1 MHEHQHE
8 QLHEDFLAQ
17 PSKVNDLMKF
27 ISDIANANKMEGD
40 DKKKEAKAE
49 VDISAGVTDTSFMV
63 MKRYVSN
70 SKRSR
75 NSSKR
80 TAVKSNMNQ
89 MTFMRQIESTQ
100 EEREKTRIE
109 RMRIANNYRRLGN
122 CEYRRTMYDKAIEF
136 YSRGL
141 DYITDTPVLFC
152 NRALC
157 YIKKRDFKRALM
169 DLEHVLNDLDQ
180 KCLRAWLYKAGAL
193 KRLNN
198 EAGFEECIDNARR
211 FNRANLAYVDVFL
224 EKMRSDF

>member
-27 ISDIANANKMEGD
+27 ISDIANANKME
-40 DKKKEAKAE
+40 
-49 VDISAGVTDTSFMV
+49 
-63 MKRYVSN
+63 
-70 SKRSR
+70 
-75 NSSKR
+75 
-80 TAVKSNMNQ
+80 
-89 MTFMRQIESTQ
+89 
-100 EEREKTRIE
+100 
-109 RMRIANNYRRLGN
+109 LGN